1 MDDGRLLSDEEIF
14 SQIDVR
20 PPYFALREVAVDSR
34 GDVTARAAI
43 EQPLGAEV
51 GPVSGAE
58 AGRHLAII
66 GSLAAACEHT
76 AEGRHHYLAT
86 DAEIRRAKKVPED
99 ATELVLRS
107 HGSILDKR
115 TAHAM
120 VTAETEN
127 GRRVCSL
134 SCYYAIV
141 EYDTMR
147 FFFADHVQ
155 ETPASQS
162 NPFLE
167 LIEPEQ
173 VDIAGGHIEVDLG
186 TVDAAS
192 CAGHFA
198 GLPAMPVAYLMS
210 NVTSAAGRLLRRQS
224 GDDALRYSIV
234 EGSVRADGLAFAGEQ
249 VRLTGEH
256 QGTRYGNEW
265 IYMEAFSTDDKR
277 VGAVHL
283 NLSPEP
289 ASGDAD

>member
-1 MDDGRLLSDEEIF
+1 MGDGRMLTNDEIF
-14 SQIDVR
+14 SRIDVL
-20 PPYFALREVAVDSR
+20 PPYYALHDVAIDDR
-34 GDVTARAAI
+34 GDVTARAMI
-43 EQPLGAEV
+43 EQPLGAEI

-66 GSLAAACEHT
+66 GSLAAALENT

-86 DAEIRRAKKVPED
+86 DAEVRRAKKVPED
-99 ATELVLRS
+99 ATELVLRA

-120 VTAETEN
+120 VTAEAEN
-127 GRRVCSL
+127 GKRVCSL

-147 FFFADHVQ
+147 FFFADHLR
-155 ETPASQS
+155 ETPAGEA

-186 TVDAAS
+186 TVAAAT
-192 CAGHFA
+192 CAGHFD

-210 NVTSAAGRLLRRQS
+210 NVTSAAGRLLRKQS
-224 GDDALRYSIV
+224 GDDELRFSIA

-265 IYMEAFSTDDKR
+265 VYMEAFSTDDKR

-283 NLSPEP
+283 KLATVPGP
-289 ASGDAD
+289 A

>member
-1 MDDGRLLSDEEIF
+1 MGDGRFLTDDEIF
-14 SQIDVR
+14 SRIDVL
-20 PPYFALREVAVDSR
+20 PPYYALHDVAIDER

-66 GSLAAACEHT
+66 GSLAAALQNS
-76 AEGRHHYLAT
+76 ADGRHHYLAT
-86 DAEIRRAKKVPED
+86 DAEVRRSRKVPED
-99 ATELVLRS
+99 ISELVLRA

-120 VTAETEN
+120 VTAESDT
-127 GRRVCSL
+127 GKRVCSM

-141 EYDTMR
+141 EYETMR
-147 FFFADHVQ
+147 FFFADHCQPTVD
-155 ETPASQS
+155 THTD
-162 NPFLE
+162 PFLE
-167 LIEPEQ
+167 LIEPDR

-192 CAGHFA
+192 CAGHFE

-210 NVTSAAGRLLRRQS
+210 NVVASAGRLLRKHS
-224 GDDALRYSIV
+224 GDDELRFAV
-234 EGSVRADGLAFAGEQ
+234 AEASVRADGLAFAGENVCLQ
-249 VRLTGEH
+249 GEH
-256 QGTRYGNEW
+256 QGSRYGNEW
-265 IYMEAFSTDDKR
+265 VYMEAFSTDDKR

-283 NLSPEP
+283 KIATVPGP
-289 ASGDAD
+289 A